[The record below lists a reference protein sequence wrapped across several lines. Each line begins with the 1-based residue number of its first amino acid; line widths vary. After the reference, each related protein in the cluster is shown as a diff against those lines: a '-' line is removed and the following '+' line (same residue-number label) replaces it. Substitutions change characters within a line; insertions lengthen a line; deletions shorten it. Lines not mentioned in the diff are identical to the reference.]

1 MRDRKTSTGLVWRP
15 RGCTNESAL
24 GAVTGAQAMIYCRAR
39 DVLIRSQP
47 LLDSLRSWHVDPDR
61 DDIDPLREIVHS
73 QLDEFVSELSR
84 QSGPRIARAELVL
97 DLLQQALWQVRN
109 RLGSATV
116 EEEQSLTDFLVLEDY
131 VAGLRRTWNLERPAL
146 ERAQRRRAKELA
158 QLAPVVRMLAVVAGA
173 ADEAA
178 SALGAAIDPVE
189 LLTTTIGD
197 SSLSLADLFSWI
209 DGFASSEG
217 PHLIA
222 DGGREGVEIALLPT
236 AKLLHDL
243 VQTALAAGHGC
254 GNPRVETSWR
264 ELLRALEKVHG
275 SRVR

>member
-1 MRDRKTSTGLVWRP
+1 M
-15 RGCTNESAL
+15 
-24 GAVTGAQAMIYCRAR
+24 
-39 DVLIRSQP
+39 
-47 LLDSLRSWHVDPDR
+47 
-61 DDIDPLREIVHS
+61 
-73 QLDEFVSELSR
+73 
-84 QSGPRIARAELVL
+84 
-97 DLLQQALWQVRN
+97 
-109 RLGSATV
+109 
-116 EEEQSLTDFLVLEDY
+116 
-131 VAGLRRTWNLERPAL
+131 AGLRRTWNLERPAL

-158 QLAPVVRMLAVVAGA
+158 QLAPVVPMLAVVARA
-173 ADEAA
+173 VDEVA
-178 SALGAAIDPVE
+178 SAFGAAIDPVE
-189 LLTTTIGD
+189 LLTIGD
-197 SSLSLADLFSWI
+197 SSLSLADLLSWI
-209 DGFASSEG
+209 DGFVLSEG